1 MKKLRLRHLV
11 FLIIISIFIFEAV
24 HFFYPIRIQQII
36 SQENIDKIYISYVAE
51 GKTTAYLVQM
61 NHKSQISEMM
71 SILDS
76 ISYTRG
82 IRSGHHGTYRNCLY
96 MTIVNRDLS
105 NYSMDISEDGKLVST
120 KRLFQARESFESH
133 FNDLVEWMEKYGTVQ
148 PIEQIDANQSLDTI
162 NDEVIDDIKN

>member
-1 MKKLRLRHLV
+1 MKKLRLRYLV
-11 FLIIISIFIFEAV
+11 FFIIISICIFEAV
-24 HFFYPIRIQQII
+24 CFFYPIRIQQII

-105 NYSMDISEDGKLVST
+105 NYSIDISEDGKLVST
-120 KRLFQARESFESH
+120 KRLFQARSFESH

-162 NDEVIDDIKN
+162 